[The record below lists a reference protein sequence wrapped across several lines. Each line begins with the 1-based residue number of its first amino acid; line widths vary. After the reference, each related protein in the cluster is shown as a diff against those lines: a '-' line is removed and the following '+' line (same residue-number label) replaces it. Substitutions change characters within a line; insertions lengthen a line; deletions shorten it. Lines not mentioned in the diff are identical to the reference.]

1 MVMEKGDKEIIQ
13 DIKNGNEHAIDE
25 LIKKYQKK
33 VYNLI
38 FGMTFNYDI
47 AWDVS
52 QEVFI
57 KVIKNIK
64 NFRGESS
71 FWTFLYRITMNAY
84 YDYYRKYKLRE
95 KVSYFSE
102 MDDEDTKRT
111 FEVKDLIN
119 LEEEFEVKEFKE
131 TVKIAL
137 KELTDMQ
144 RQVFILKNINNLK
157 IKEIA
162 DLLKISEG
170 TVKSHLNRAMEK
182 LKETLGAK
190 T

>member
-1 MVMEKGDKEIIQ
+1 MQREDKEIIQ
-13 DIKNGNEHAIDE
+13 DIKSGKENALDE
-25 LIKKYQKK
+25 LIKKYQRK
-33 VYNLI
+33 VYNLL

-52 QEVFI
+52 QEVFV

-71 FWTFLYRITMNAY
+71 FWTFLYRITINAY
-84 YDYYRKYKLRE
+84 YDYYRKYKVRE
-95 KVSYFSE
+95 KVLYFS
-102 MDDEDTKRT
+102 DINNEDTKRA

-119 LEEEFEVKEFKE
+119 IEEEFEVKELKE
-131 TVKIAL
+131 TIKIAL
-137 KELTDMQ
+137 SELTDMQ
-144 RQVFILKNINNLK
+144 RQVFILKNTQGLK
-157 IKEIA
+157 IKEVA

-182 LKETLGAK
+182 LKENLGAK

>member
-1 MVMEKGDKEIIQ
+1 MEREDKEIIK
-13 DIKNGNEHAIDE
+13 DIKSGKENALDE
-25 LIKKYQKK
+25 LIKKYQRK
-33 VYNLI
+33 VYNLV

-52 QEVFI
+52 QEVFV

-64 NFRGESS
+64 NFREESS
-71 FWTFLYRITMNAY
+71 FWTFLYRITINAY
-84 YDYYRKYKLRE
+84 YDYYRKYKVRE
-95 KVSYFSE
+95 KVSYFSD
-102 MDDEDTKRT
+102 MNDDDAKRT

-119 LEEEFEVKEFKE
+119 IEEEFEIKELKE
-131 TVKIAL
+131 TIKIAL

-144 RQVFILKNINNLK
+144 RQVFVLKNTQGLK

>member
-1 MVMEKGDKEIIQ
+1 MERNDKDIIQ
-13 DIKNGNEHAIDE
+13 DIKNGKEYAVDE

-38 FGMTFNYDI
+38 YGMTFNYDI

-57 KVIKNIK
+57 KVLKNIK
-64 NFRGESS
+64 NFREESS
-71 FWTFLYRITMNAY
+71 FWTFIYRITMNAY
-84 YDYYRKYKLRE
+84 YDYYRKYKIRE
-95 KVSYFSE
+95 KVSYFSD
-102 MDDEDTKRT
+102 MNDEDTKRT

-119 LEEEFEVKEFKE
+119 MEEEFEVKQLKE
-131 TVKIAL
+131 TIAVAL

-144 RQVFILKNINNLK
+144 RQVFVLKNTQGLK

-162 DLLKISEG
+162 EMLKISEG

-182 LKETLGAK
+182 IKDILGAK
-190 T
+190 I